1 MIAVYE
7 KWARP
12 DADGDMDTAWSTIVR
27 ALLGKWSTERCTL
40 SSSGDFAGAVNFHGF
55 GVKSEAFFSL
65 PVSGS
70 FDLALPGAGNHRGDA
85 PHRGGFV
92 LYLGAA
98 GQTNTPTAEPIA
110 AGAKTVT
117 VTGAAGDAFK
127 IELWN
132 PED

>member
-70 FDLALPGAGNHRGDA
+70 FDLALPGAGNHRG
-85 PHRGGFV
+85 GFV

>member
-1 MIAVYE
+1 MIGIYD

-40 SSSGDFAGAVNFHGF
+40 SSSGDFAVAVNFHGF

-70 FDLALPGAGNHRGDA
+70 FDLALPGAGNHRG
-85 PHRGGFV
+85 GVV

-117 VTGAAGDAFK
+117 VTGASGDAFK